1 MKPAARVRFRW
12 RLLAALAVTGAALG
26 GAWGVWA
33 LQRPVRLSPPTT
45 GAELRVYFVRD
56 AGTYFTLEPVT
67 RTVSLSEAG
76 DEALLEVALTVLREG
91 PTGAERARGLRS
103 AFPPDARLHALR
115 VEGGEVAVDLNA
127 AFAAGGGTALMQG
140 RLFQLLYT
148 LSEPETVSQ
157 VWVAIEGERVRAFSG
172 EGILLEQPWRRPSGG
187 LPRW

>member
-1 MKPAARVRFRW
+1 MKPAARVRFRL

-26 GAWGVWA
+26 GEWVS
-33 LQRPVRLSPPTT
+33 QRPARPSPPAT

-103 AFPPDARLHALR
+103 AFPPDARRRALR
-115 VEGGEVAVDLNA
+115 VEGGEVTVDLNA

-148 LSEPETVSQ
+148 LSEPKTVSR
-157 VWVAIEGERVRAFSG
+157 VRVAIEGERVRAFSG